1 MDGLRRASYGR
12 GTQTNPVGE
21 TAFRQGG
28 AEGATGPGNSQAK
41 GPQEDG
47 TLESGG
53 RVRRAPTD
61 EVRLSASRKDA
72 QPNLSGLRT
81 EGVANGA
88 SFAPSN
94 ATPTETVLTDSPGPL
109 KRTPLYE
116 LHKELGA
123 RLVPFAGYEM
133 PVQYPTGI
141 LAEHAQTRTA
151 AGLFDVIHM
160 GQVRLTARPGQN
172 AAKALE
178 TLVPGDITGLQPG
191 QQRYTQFT
199 NEQGGILDDLMVT
212 STGDH
217 LLLVINAACK
227 DDDLAHL
234 QKHLSATCEVEPTFS
249 RGLLALQ
256 GPLASQALARLAP
269 AVATMKFMTGT
280 FVTIDGASC
289 YVTRSG
295 YTGGDGYEISTPADK
310 TEVIARKLLAQP
322 EVKPIGLGARDSL
335 RLEAGLCLYGH
346 DIDTTTT
353 PIEAVLLW
361 SVGKERR
368 AQGGFPGASIIQKQ
382 IAEGAKRRR
391 VGLLPEGK
399 AIARDGAEI
408 VIGGK
413 TVGKVTSGGFGPTLG
428 RAVAMGYV
436 EKAHSANGTKVELT
450 VRGKPVPAEIVPMP
464 FVKHAYYRG

>member
-1 MDGLRRASYGR
+1 
-12 GTQTNPVGE
+12 
-21 TAFRQGG
+21 
-28 AEGATGPGNSQAK
+28 
-41 GPQEDG
+41 
-47 TLESGG
+47 
-53 RVRRAPTD
+53 
-61 EVRLSASRKDA
+61 LS
-72 QPNLSGLRT
+72 
-81 EGVANGA
+81 E
-88 SFAPSN
+88 
-94 ATPTETVLTDSPGPL
+94 L
-109 KRTPLYE
+109 KHTPLYA

-141 LAEHAQTRTA
+141 LAEHAHARSA
-151 AGLFDVIHM
+151 AGLFDVSHM
-160 GQVRLTARPGQN
+160 GQVRLTAKSGYN

-178 TLVPGDITGLQPG
+178 ALVPGDIAGLQPG

-199 NEQGGILDDLMVT
+199 NDSGGILDDLMVT

-217 LLLVINAACK
+217 LLLVVNAACK
-227 DDDLAHL
+227 DADLAHL
-234 QKHLSATCEVEPTFS
+234 QKNLAATCEIEPTFS

-256 GPLASQALARLAP
+256 GPQAAQALARLAP
-269 AVATMKFMTGT
+269 SVAGMKFMTGT
-280 FVTIDGASC
+280 FVVIDGARC

-295 YTGGDGYEISTPADK
+295 YTGGDGFEISTPADR
-310 TEVIARKLLAQP
+310 TEAIACALLAQP

-353 PIEAVLLW
+353 PIEAGLLW
-361 SVGKERR
+361 SIGKDRR
-368 AQGGFPGASIIQKQ
+368 AHGGFPGADVVRKQ
-382 IAEGAKRRR
+382 ISEGAPRKR

-399 AIARDGAEI
+399 SIAREGSEIAIA
-408 VIGGK
+408 GK
-413 TVGKVTSGGFGPTLG
+413 VVGKVTSGGFAPTLG

-436 EKAHSANGTKVELT
+436 DKAHAANGTKLDLV

>member
-1 MDGLRRASYGR
+1 MSEPPA
-12 GTQTNPVGE
+12 
-21 TAFRQGG
+21 
-28 AEGATGPGNSQAK
+28 
-41 GPQEDG
+41 
-47 TLESGG
+47 
-53 RVRRAPTD
+53 
-61 EVRLSASRKDA
+61 
-72 QPNLSGLRT
+72 
-81 EGVANGA
+81 
-88 SFAPSN
+88 
-94 ATPTETVLTDSPGPL
+94 GPL
-109 KRTPLYE
+109 KRTPLHA
-116 LHKELGA
+116 LHQELGA

-151 AGLFDVIHM
+151 AGLFDVSHM
-160 GQVRLTARPGQN
+160 GQVRLTAKPGQN

-178 TLVPGDITGLQPG
+178 TLVPGDISGLQPG

-199 NEQGGILDDLMVT
+199 NETGGILDDLMVT

-217 LLLVINAACK
+217 LLLVVNAACK
-227 DDDLAHL
+227 DADLAHIR
-234 QKHLSATCEVEPTFS
+234 KHLSATCEIEPMFS

-256 GPLASQALARLAP
+256 GPKAAEALARLVP
-269 AVATMKFMTGT
+269 SVATMKFMTGA
-280 FVTIDGASC
+280 FVTIDGAQC

-295 YTGGDGYEISTPADK
+295 YTGGDGFEISTPGDA
-310 TEVIARKLLAQP
+310 TEAIARKLLAQA

-361 SVGKERR
+361 SIGKERR
-368 AQGGFPGASIIQKQ
+368 TQGGFPGADVIRKQ
-382 IAEGAKRRR
+382 ITEGAPRKRI
-391 VGLLPEGK
+391 GLLPEGK
-399 AIARDGAEI
+399 AIAREGAEI
-408 VIGGK
+408 ALGGK
-413 TVGKVTSGGFGPTLG
+413 VIGKVTSGGFAPTLG

-436 EKAHSANGTKVELT
+436 DKAHSANGTKVDLL